1 MKKYCIIV
9 LALLLPLLGCEE
21 DNKDRKFMSFD
32 DKVIYDYLA
41 EKPEFS
47 EWCKLI
53 DRAGMRETFRLSTTP
68 MTCFV
73 VNNDVLLEYFHSK
86 YEDFSGIE
94 NLDPVVAQTLLKY
107 HTLPNVTVN
116 LASFRNGKLAD
127 TTASGDYL
135 ACLLSSDGGA
145 IYLNRESKII
155 DFDKE
160 LVNGLL
166 HELDRVI
173 DPVINTMGDYLQANA
188 GRYALMKALVD
199 ACPDSTKALFTQL
212 IDDEVKGLKCR
223 RTLFLVP
230 DEFYQAAGISTV
242 DQLKT
247 EAGITDEA
255 SLDQYVRYHL
265 LKREMYGKDIIERLE
280 LPAVP
285 NNGKYPTVDAK
296 GITLETMAAN
306 KLLVAKAGLLDVF
319 FNEEVAEGRT
329 FNGESYN
336 IPVKNGVIH
345 ELNGILKIAEPE
357 SMLTTFDPTDYV
369 NFQRISTY
377 RNEAIP
383 KTQTW
388 LKTEEYKPYLKWE
401 STPATKEDAV
411 GYIVFSTDQFNFKIN
426 GFHYGDCLVISV
438 GPVGYVEF
446 STPPIPK
453 GDYMVCPFYKT
464 TKNDAGGKYK
474 VLIDEQLVGPEISGY
489 TPGYDNY
496 LVTELGTVSFNETKS
511 HKIRLTAGSRQGEIL
526 LDLIILKPVKLKQL

>member
-32 DKVIYDYLA
+32 DQVVYDYLA
-41 EKPEFS
+41 EKAEFS

-73 VNNDVLLEYFHSK
+73 VNNDVLLEYFNSK

-94 NLDPVVAQTLLKY
+94 NLDPAIAQTLLKY

-116 LASFRNGKLAD
+116 LSSFRNGKLAD
-127 TTASGDYL
+127 STASGDYL
-135 ACLLSSDGGA
+135 ACLLSTDGGA

-155 DFDKE
+155 SFDKE
-160 LVNGLL
+160 LVNGVL
-166 HELDRVI
+166 HELDKVI
-173 DPVINTMGDYLQANA
+173 DPVVNTMSDYLQANA
-188 GRYALMKALVD
+188 GRYSLMKALVE
-199 ACPDSTKALFTQL
+199 ACPDSTQALFSQL
-212 IDDEVKGLKCR
+212 TDDEVEGLKCR

-230 DEFYQAAGISTV
+230 DEFYEAAGITTV
-242 DQLKT
+242 DELKA

-280 LPAVP
+280 LPEITKNKVT
-285 NNGKYPTVDAK
+285 YQTVDAK

-319 FNEEVAEGRT
+319 FNEDLTEGLT

-345 ELNGILKIAEPE
+345 ELNGLLKIAEPE
-357 SMLTTFDPTDYV
+357 SMVTTFDPTDYV
-369 NFQRISTY
+369 NFQRIPTY
-377 RNEAIP
+377 RNEAIA
-383 KTQTW
+383 KTQTY

-401 STPATKEDAV
+401 STPATKEDAI
-411 GYIVFSTDQFNFKIN
+411 GYIVFSSGSYNFKAN
-426 GFHYGDCLVISV
+426 GFRYGDCLVISV
-438 GPVGYVEF
+438 GPVGHIEF
-446 STPPIPK
+446 TTPPVPK

-464 TKNDAGGKYK
+464 TKNAVGGKYK
-474 VLIDEQLVGPEISGY
+474 VLIDDKVIGTELSGY
-489 TPGYDNY
+489 TPGGDSY

-526 LDLIILKPVKLKQL
+526 LDLIILKPVN